1 MAIIGRAPGISPARR
16 IHNRERD
23 VVNPIYRKTE
33 AGLDEIKTRARKLDH
48 KLRAL
53 LLIVNG
59 ERREQEL
66 LSQLDGMGVGS
77 ESLKQ
82 LVQMAL
88 VETVPEAAPQQRPAP
103 VKAASASEDSN
114 LFSMYAMRRV
124 EAQESAQ
131 APATAPHSEADIRA
145 YQRLYHFYTDVIS
158 QHLGLRGY
166 VMQVKVEKATDLPAL
181 IALRDPLNGA
191 LLKAK
196 GEITAQAITGQLD
209 EIVRLMGMDEGG

>member
-1 MAIIGRAPGISPARR
+1 M
-16 IHNRERD
+16 
-23 VVNPIYRKTE
+23 VNPIYRKTE

-77 ESLKQ
+77 ESLDQ
-82 LVQMAL
+82 LAQMAL
-88 VETVPEAAPQQRPAP
+88 VEAVPEAARTQPATS
-103 VKAASASEDSN
+103 KAAPDAEDSN
-114 LFSMYAMRRV
+114 LFSLYAMRRV
-124 EAQESAQ
+124 EAPGSAQ
-131 APATAPHSEADIRA
+131 APVAALAPASADTPHSEADIRA
-145 YQRLYHFYTDVIS
+145 YQRLYHFFTDVVS

-166 VMQVKVEKATDLPAL
+166 VMQVKVEKATDLPSL
-181 IALRDPLNGA
+181 IALRDPLHAA

-209 EIVRLMGMDEGG
+209 ELVKLIGMDEGG

>member
-1 MAIIGRAPGISPARR
+1 M
-16 IHNRERD
+16 
-23 VVNPIYRKTE
+23 VNPIYRKTE

-59 ERREQEL
+59 ERREQDL
-66 LSQLDGMGVGS
+66 LSQLDGMGIGS

-82 LVQMAL
+82 LVQMGL
-88 VETVPEAAPQQRPAP
+88 VETVPEAVPQQRPAP
-103 VKAASASEDSN
+103 VKAATASEDSN

-131 APATAPHSEADIRA
+131 APATALHSEADIRA